1 MALNFTK
8 VEIMNGIDAHLN
20 ITSEVTLPYSVI
32 IPTQWTDYTILD
44 APFNGNLRAGNL
56 DFTIEQLDTILV
68 KRREVGTQ
76 TWLTIFEVPI
86 TKNEDLSF
94 IRIDRFCGIGTYEYA
109 LVPSLNGTE
118 GQYTTVE
125 VESLYHGIFLC
136 DANNSYRFLGNVEYS
151 SVEQKTDVGIFNPFG
166 SQYAT
171 VVANSKID
179 YKQLTLNGL
188 LMPNEFYDSGQIDA
202 KTNKELLDNLMNVL
216 AQRKPKILK
225 DQAGNVWMMS
235 IAGSKT
241 IDYESRMGMR
251 VMRVSIPLVEIGS
264 VVSQDD
270 LNTYGFVSQ

>member
-1 MALNFTK
+1 MALDFTK
-8 VEIMNGIDAHLN
+8 LEIMNGIDAHLN
-20 ITSEVTLPYSVI
+20 MTKDMTISYSNV
-32 IPTQWTDYTILD
+32 IPTQWTNNTILD
-44 APFNGNLRAGNL
+44 ASFNGNLNGGNL
-56 DFTIEQLDTILV
+56 NFTLSQLDTILI

-76 TWLTIFEVPI
+76 NWITIFSIPI
-86 TKNEDLSF
+86 HTALDLSF
-94 IRIDRFCGIGTYEYA
+94 IKIDRFCGIGTYEYA

-118 GQYTTVE
+118 GQYTTIE

-136 DANNSYRFLGNVEYS
+136 DANNSYRFLGNVDYS

-171 VVANSKID
+171 VVSNSKID

-202 KTNKELLDNLMNVL
+202 KTNKQLLDNLMNVL

-225 DQAGNVWMMS
+225 DQAGNTWMMQ

-270 LNTYGFVSQ
+270 LNKYGFVSQ